1 MCGER
6 NIGEGRA
13 SMVKEERRECGRS
26 VDGEG
31 GVLMVKEERQQ
42 WSVHVVVDGASM

>member
-6 NIGEGRA
+6 DIGEGRA
-13 SMVKEERRECGRS
+13 SMVKEECRECGRS

-31 GVLMVKEERQQ
+31 RALMVKEEC
-42 WSVHVVVDGASM
+42 